1 MTAQLASLALMLL
14 AAGLIVAAALH
25 DAAARTIPN
34 WIPACLAVAGLI
46 LRVQDGKVIAGFG
59 VAALLLTILGGLWLR
74 GFIGG
79 GDVKLIPAV
88 ALVLPPSSVI
98 AFVLSVAIAGGVLA
112 LLYLVLPYLVQR
124 PRPGPRRGLLARALK
139 AEAWRVHRRGP
150 LPYAVAIAGGALPII
165 VHTLSG

>member
-1 MTAQLASLALMLL
+1 MLVG
-14 AAGLIVAAALH
+14 AGMILVAALH

-34 WIPACLAVAGLI
+34 WIPACLAVAGLV
-46 LRVQDGKVIAGFG
+46 LRVQDDQAIAGLG
-59 VAALLLTILGGLWLR
+59 IAVLLLIILGALWLR

-88 ALVLPPSSVI
+88 ALVLPPSSVPG
-98 AFVLSVAIAGGVLA
+98 FVLCMAITGGVLA
-112 LLYLVLPYLVQR
+112 LLYLILPYLVQP
-124 PRPGPRRGLLARALK
+124 PRPGRRRGLLARALK

-165 VHTLSG
+165 VKTLSG